1 MIASRK
7 EMAQT
12 TLGQKRYRA
21 ERVFIL
27 FLIKANLEGPISV
40 NPIWHGEGG
49 RDPTHLL
56 LCRKSGVII

>member
-1 MIASRK
+1 MVASRK

-27 FLIKANLEGPISV
+27 FPITLVVTQRS
-40 NPIWHGEGG
+40 WAE
-49 RDPTHLL
+49 
-56 LCRKSGVII
+56 